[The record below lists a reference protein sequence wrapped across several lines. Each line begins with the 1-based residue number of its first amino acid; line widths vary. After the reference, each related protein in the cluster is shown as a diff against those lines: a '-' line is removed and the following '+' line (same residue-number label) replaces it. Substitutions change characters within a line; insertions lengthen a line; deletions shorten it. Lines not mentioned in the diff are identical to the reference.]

1 MYLLDESVSENI
13 KEELIKN
20 PSEVSEPLLSAYLE
34 KYKTTCLESVSYQ
47 DMSSDCEVRNH
58 EILPNILY
66 DNQITNLPRP

>member
-34 KYKTTCLESVSYQ
+34 KYKTIDKDIDSYKSTVSKLEAKIKG
-47 DMSSDCEVRNH
+47 M
-58 EILPNILY
+58 
-66 DNQITNLPRP
+66 